1 MALTT
6 KRAICLLLYFL
17 PCQMHQKRTKKL
29 FLLTW
34 RMALTTKR
42 AFFFLSELH
51 LSRKGHHLY
60 FLPCQMHQEKDKKL
74 YLLTTWRSKR
84 TLFVL
89 FALPNASEKDKN
101 NCSFWLHEQ
110 WLSPQK
116 EQLFL
121 VLFWAGGSER
131 HKNCYLRLAHH
142 QKRNLS
148 LSGEENVRPAVLMST
163 LNCSTSSFSPLHLL
177 LCCRMYY
184 AQSLRCRF
192 DFIIFRSSRP
202 VIHLGGSACK
212 KKSTRLQIESTYI
225 FPHSQKKFR
234 IEIYQQKGICG
245 LLWKFFKSKKG
256 SRNGRTDYQ
265 LQQDVGILCTPPT
278 WFVNVPQW
286 YDGSSLI
293 SIHCMQM
300 QLTWFWL
307 QNIYW
312 HHVI

>member
-1 MALTT
+1 MNNGSHHKKSNFFLFFSEQVDQKGTNIFILDLPT
-6 KRAICLLLYFL
+6 IRRETCLLVG
-17 PCQMHQKRTKKL
+17 KKMFDQQSL
-29 FLLTW
+29 CPLLI
-34 RMALTTKR
+34 A
-42 AFFFLSELH
+42 
-51 LSRKGHHLY
+51 
-60 FLPCQMHQEKDKKL
+60 Q
-74 YLLTTWRSKR
+74 
-84 TLFVL
+84 
-89 FALPNASEKDKN
+89 
-101 NCSFWLHEQ
+101 
-110 WLSPQK
+110 
-116 EQLFL
+116 L
-121 VLFWAGGSER
+121 VLFPLYIFSFVVECIMR
-131 HKNCYLRLAHH
+131 
-142 QKRNLS
+142 S
-148 LSGEENVRPAVLMST
+148 LSDVGL
-163 LNCSTSSFSPLHLL
+163 TSLSSGPLGLWFTW
-177 LCCRMYY
+177 
-184 AQSLRCRF
+184 AA
-192 DFIIFRSSRP
+192 RP
-202 VIHLGGSACK
+202 VK

-265 LQQDVGILCTPPT
+265 LQQDVGILCTPRT